1 MYKFLY
7 ENDKYE
13 EYEREVLREKYID
26 LIYGADEYFRKKIE
40 LVHNTAKNL
49 EVKTKMDYDKIYDD
63 IKL

>member
-1 MYKFLY
+1 M
-7 ENDKYE
+7 
-13 EYEREVLREKYID
+13 LREKYID
-26 LIYGADEYFRKKIE
+26 LINRADEYFRKKIE